1 MQIYSNDRRIDRQ
14 KILVCLRR
22 GWDGKAIR
30 FRSYNHRNATNS
42 TFSPI
47 LESGRI
53 LQCEVQRPR
62 SPCKPISSWIAAKS
76 HRNGTMTTPNP
87 NGFESLILS
96 LSPSAGGKFLSSL
109 RNVFLPVLIL
119 PFSSPLQDFT
129 KKKKKETRLVIFIT
143 SNERENF
150 QVLHACC
157 IYRKVCV
164 YIRFARYRTAT
175 VSPLNGNF
183 RGRGRRR
190 RGGEWTQPGGEHF
203 LSVSLIYRGIGHQ

>member
-1 MQIYSNDRRIDRQ
+1 MQIYSNDRRIDQQ

-47 LESGRI
+47 LQSYPEGYSSARFN
-53 LQCEVQRPR
+53 VPVP
-62 SPCKPISSWIAAKS
+62 PCKPISSWIPAKS

-109 RNVFLPVLIL
+109 RNVFLPILIL
-119 PFSSPLQDFT
+119 LLFFSTDFT
-129 KKKKKETRLVIFIT
+129 KKKEKGNTLRNFYHLERAWKFPGVTR
-143 SNERENF
+143 
-150 QVLHACC
+150 VLHLSKSLCL
-157 IYRKVCV
+157 YP
-164 YIRFARYRTAT
+164 IRTISNSHRFP
-175 VSPLNGNF
+175 VKWKL
-183 RGRGRRR
+183 
-190 RGGEWTQPGGEHF
+190 
-203 LSVSLIYRGIGHQ
+203 